1 MLLLSSGFTAKF
13 GLVFVLTKE
22 NAFSET
28 FHFKAN
34 RKSIGSSKKWCYGFS
49 KWPSVWEAG
58 MVFMWQSL
66 KTLNIFNIFT
76 LKQILWKTKNVF
88 KKLEYDLLVESSKI
102 KNASFPYKTVISEAD
117 VTTNKIVSTKWT
129 YRKKQTFASNYFV
142 FLKIFFHF
150 RNLL

>member
-1 MLLLSSGFTAKF
+1 
-13 GLVFVLTKE
+13 
-22 NAFSET
+22 
-28 FHFKAN
+28 
-34 RKSIGSSKKWCYGFS
+34 
-49 KWPSVWEAG
+49 
-58 MVFMWQSL
+58 MWQSL

-129 YRKKQTFASNYFV
+129 CRKKQTFASNYFV